1 MRVLILN
8 GPNLQ
13 LLGTRETAV
22 YGATTLAAIE
32 ARLQAV
38 AGELGVAVECRQSN
52 HEGQLVDWI
61 GAAGTA
67 GVAGLI
73 INPAAYTHTSVA
85 LRDAVAAVRLPAI
98 EVHLSNVYARESF
111 RHHSYLAPVCLGQI
125 AGLGAD
131 GYEWALR
138 ALHRHLLQR
147 ATSPGTPP
155 TTHA

>member
-13 LLGTRETAV
+13 LLGTREPAV
-22 YGATTLAAIE
+22 YGAMTLADID
-32 ARLQAV
+32 ARLHAV
-38 AGELGVAVECRQSN
+38 ATELGVAIDCRQSN

-61 GAAGTA
+61 GAARTTA
-67 GVAGLI
+67 DGLV

-85 LRDAVAAVRLPAI
+85 LRDAVAAVRLPTI
-98 EVHLSNVYARESF
+98 EVHMSNVYAREDF
-111 RHHSYLAPVCLGQI
+111 RHHSYLAPVCLGQV

-138 ALHRHLLQR
+138 ALHRHLQHR

-155 TTHA
+155 TSHA